1 MRCASCA
8 GNMEY
13 RKDDHGFLCPF
24 CGAFEKLDQDLSEE
38 EIQKLIDDSISQHRK
53 LDHSTAVG
61 RTNQTLT
68 ILSSVVGNIF
78 LGLCAMI
85 DLVVGCAMAT
95 EPKYTSLA
103 VIAFTQMVLFIAAI
117 IIRCINRTL
126 ERVKLAITA
135 NILIIAAAVLAVI
148 FAGFGFYIG

>member
-1 MRCASCA
+1 MCD
-8 GNMEY
+8 G
-13 RKDDHGFLCPF
+13 
-24 CGAFEKLDQDLSEE
+24 
-38 EIQKLIDDSISQHRK
+38 HR
-53 LDHSTAVG
+53 
-61 RTNQTLT
+61 
-68 ILSSVVGNIF
+68 
-78 LGLCAMI
+78 
-85 DLVVGCAMAT
+85 
-95 EPKYTSLA
+95 PKYTSLA